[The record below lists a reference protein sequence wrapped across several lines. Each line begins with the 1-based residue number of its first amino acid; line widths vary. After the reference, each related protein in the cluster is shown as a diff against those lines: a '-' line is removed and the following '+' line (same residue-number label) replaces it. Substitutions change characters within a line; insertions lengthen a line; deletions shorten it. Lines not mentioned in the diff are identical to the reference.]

1 MDGLVK
7 DGQVTRGWIGVQPR
21 DLDPEFAQSFNLP
34 VSDGVLI
41 TGVLQD
47 GPASNAGMRPG
58 DVVVK
63 IADKPVHNTSQLLLA
78 VASLKPE
85 TVAPISVQ
93 RGQQVVDLK
102 VTIAKRPANARQ
114 QPQQME

>member
-1 MDGLVK
+1 
-7 DGQVTRGWIGVQPR
+7 
-21 DLDPEFAQSFNLP
+21 
-34 VSDGVLI
+34 
-41 TGVLQD
+41 
-47 GPASNAGMRPG
+47 MRPG

-102 VTIAKRPANARQ
+102 VTIAKRPKSAQQ